1 VNAAERHRRVKSFQS
16 NETVR
21 VAILGI
27 QAAGVGITLTAASTV
42 LFAELHWTPG
52 VLVQAED
59 RAHRIGQKS
68 SVNVQYLVAPG
79 TIDDIMWPMVSRKV
93 QVVSAMCDGRKD
105 RLVAG
110 LSSADQ
116 AVSNACA
123 DMEMSEVMAELN
135 GGKTDMDSLIVA
147 GESPGKPSPPQDP
160 AQDSVAALL
169 LNPGKRPKKH
179 KAPAAPPPDDR
190 WAFCIS
196 PTVGRIH
203 VMGVDDRP
211 LGWNFKLA
219 DWQAVGGRAAF
230 PPGVLQDATMAL
242 STETFCREW
251 VALKAKD
258 QRELVGQ
265 TLRLP
270 LSKYVQK
277 APPPSRQPKDGA
289 PQKPPGAGMP
299 GSGARYQ
306 ERYNR
311 FQLDGKDGDGNK
323 FSMQVTVR
331 AAGGCVDEAQCI
343 ADLCWQR
350 SQEGASKQE
359 LEGYRNELC
368 EAAVAKLAARNAK
381 AFTDFPS

>member
-1 VNAAERHRRVKSFQS
+1 MGLDALEAAARKCQASSIRIDGSVNSAERHRRVKSFQS
-16 NETVR
+16 NDTVR

-42 LFAELHWTPG
+42 VFAELHWTPG

-79 TIDDIMWPMVSRKV
+79 TIDDIMWTMVLRKV

-116 AVSNACA
+116 AVNNACA
-123 DMEMSEVMAELN
+123 DVDMSEVMDELN
-135 GGKTDMDSLIVA
+135 GCKTVLEDSTVA
-147 GESPGKPSPPQDP
+147 GESPGTPSAPQDP
-160 AQDSVAALL
+160 PEDSVAALL
-169 LNPGKRPKKH
+169 LNPGKRRKKA
-179 KAPAAPPPDDR
+179 KGPAEPPPDDR

-196 PTVGRIH
+196 PTVSRIH
-203 VMGVDDRP
+203 VMGADDRP

-230 PPGVLQDATMAL
+230 PPGLLQDATMAL
-242 STETFCREW
+242 SAETFCRQW

-265 TLRLP
+265 TLRL
-270 LSKYVQK
+270 
-277 APPPSRQPKDGA
+277 
-289 PQKPPGAGMP
+289 
-299 GSGARYQ
+299 
-306 ERYNR
+306 
-311 FQLDGKDGDGNK
+311 
-323 FSMQVTVR
+323 
-331 AAGGCVDEAQCI
+331 
-343 ADLCWQR
+343 
-350 SQEGASKQE
+350 
-359 LEGYRNELC
+359 
-368 EAAVAKLAARNAK
+368 
-381 AFTDFPS
+381 